1 MAFSSPSCL
10 YYEVFSYLIDYK
22 LQFPFSSNPEE
33 ITMRSAII
41 KEGPERAPN
50 RSLLKATG
58 VTDAEMRRP
67 FIAVVNSWNDI
78 IPGHIHLNKLAEA
91 VKAGIRNAGGVPFEF
106 HTIGVCDGIAMGHEG
121 MKYSLPSR
129 EVIEDTIEL
138 MVKAHQFDGM
148 VLIPSCDKIVP
159 GHIMAAGRLDIPSI
173 VVTGGPMLPGYVDDK
188 YTDLISVFEGVGAHR
203 AGKLS
208 EADLERLENLS
219 CAGAGSCAGMFTAN
233 TMACM
238 TEALGLSLPG
248 CATAHAVDAKKTRI
262 AKESGER
269 IVEMV
274 RENLTPR
281 KLVTPKSFENAIMV
295 DMAIGGS
302 TNTTLHLPA
311 LAHEF
316 GIELSLETFDELSRT
331 TPHLI
336 SLRPGGPNFML
347 HFDRAGGV
355 QAILQRLA
363 SKLDLTRLTA
373 NGKTLGEN
381 LEEFEIINPK
391 LNKEIVATLENPI
404 HAQGGIAVLKGTL
417 APDGSVVKQTAVDP
431 KMHIHTGPARVYDC
445 EEDAMKGILAGE
457 VKPGDI
463 VVIRYEG
470 PKGGPGMRE
479 MLAATAAIGGMGLLE
494 SVALV
499 TDGRFSGG
507 TRGPC
512 IGHVSP
518 EASEGGPIGL
528 VKTGDLIEINIPE
541 RILNLKISEEEFKR
555 RKAAFVPKKK
565 EVTGYLARYQRSVH
579 SANTGGIVD

>member
-1 MAFSSPSCL
+1 
-10 YYEVFSYLIDYK
+10 
-22 LQFPFSSNPEE
+22 
-33 ITMRSAII
+33 MRSDII

-58 VTDAEMRRP
+58 VTDSEMRKP

-78 IPGHIHLNKLAEA
+78 IPGHMHLKKLAEA

-129 EVIEDTIEL
+129 EIIEDTIEL

-148 VLIPSCDKIVP
+148 VLIPTYDKIVP
-159 GHIMAAGRLDIPSI
+159 GHLMAAGRLDIPAI
-173 VVTGGPMLPGYVDDK
+173 VVTGGPMLPGYIDDGHK
-188 YTDLISVFEGVGAHR
+188 DFISVSEGVGAHR
-203 AGKLS
+203 VGKIS
-208 EADLERLENLS
+208 DDDLKRLENFA
-219 CAGAGSCAGMFTAN
+219 CNGAGSCAGMFTAN

-248 CATAHAVDAKKTRI
+248 CATAHAVDAKKVRI

-274 RENLTPR
+274 KENLTPR
-281 KLVTPKSFENAIMV
+281 KLVTFKSFENAIMV
-295 DMAIGGS
+295 DMAVGGS

-316 GIELSLETFDELSRT
+316 GLNLPLEKFDELSRA

-336 SLRPGGPNFML
+336 SLRPGGSNFML

-355 QAILQRLA
+355 QAIMQRL
-363 SKLDLTRLTA
+363 SPMLHLEQRTV
-373 NGKTLGEN
+373 NGKTIGEN
-381 LEEFEIINPK
+381 LKELDIVNPK
-391 LNKEIVATLENPI
+391 LNKEIIGTLENPI
-404 HAQGGIAVLKGTL
+404 HAQGGIAVLKGSL
-417 APDGSVVKQTAVDP
+417 APGGSVVKQAAVDP
-431 KMHIHTGPARVYDC
+431 GMHVHTGPARVYDG
-445 EEDAMKGILAGE
+445 EQAAMENILAGN
-457 VKPGDI
+457 VKPGD
-463 VVIRYEG
+463 VVIIRYEG

-479 MLAATAAIGGMGLLE
+479 MLAATAALGGMGLLE
-494 SVALV
+494 SVALI

-518 EASEGGPIGL
+518 EAIEGGPIAL
-528 VKTGDLIEINIPE
+528 VKDGDMIEINIPE
-541 RILNLKISEEEFKR
+541 RALNLKISDEELKQ
-555 RKAAFVPKKK
+555 RKAAFVPPKT
-565 EVTGYLARYQRSVH
+565 EITGYLARYQRSVH

>member
-1 MAFSSPSCL
+1 
-10 YYEVFSYLIDYK
+10 
-22 LQFPFSSNPEE
+22 
-33 ITMRSAII
+33 MRSDII

-58 VTDAEMRRP
+58 VTDSEMKKP

-78 IPGHIHLNKLAEA
+78 IPGHMHLNKLAEA

-106 HTIGVCDGIAMGHEG
+106 HTVGVCDGIAMGHEG

-129 EVIEDTIEL
+129 EIIEDTIEL

-159 GHIMAAGRLDIPSI
+159 GHLMAAGRLDIPAI
-173 VVTGGPMLPGYVDDK
+173 VVTGGPMLPGYVDDN
-188 YTDLISVFEGVGAHR
+188 YRDLISVSEGVGAYS
-203 AGKLS
+203 AGKIS
-208 EADLERLENLS
+208 ETELKRLEDIS

-248 CATAHAVDAKKTRI
+248 CATAHAVDAKKVRI

-269 IVEMV
+269 IVELV
-274 RENLTPR
+274 KENLTPR
-281 KLVTPKSFENAIMV
+281 KIVTHKSFENAMMV
-295 DMAIGGS
+295 DMAVGGS

-316 GIELSLETFDELSRT
+316 GLKLPLEAFDELSRT

-355 QAILQRLA
+355 EAVMQRLA
-363 SKLDLTRLTA
+363 SKLHLDQLTV
-373 NGKTLGEN
+373 NGKTIGEN
-381 LEEFEIINPK
+381 LDELEIVNPK
-391 LNKEIVATLENPI
+391 LNKEIIATLENPI
-404 HAQGGIAVLKGTL
+404 HAEGGIAVLKGSL
-417 APDGSVVKQTAVDP
+417 APDGSVVKQAAVDP
-431 KMHIHTGPARVYDC
+431 KMHVHTGPAKVYDC
-445 EEDAMKGILAGE
+445 EEDAMKSILAGD

-479 MLAATAAIGGMGLLE
+479 MLAATAALGGRGLLE

-518 EASEGGPIGL
+518 EASDSGPIAL
-528 VKTGDLIEINIPE
+528 VKDGDFIEINIPE
-541 RILNLKISEEEFKR
+541 RALNLKISEEELKQ
-555 RKAAFVPKKK
+555 RKASFVPPKT
-565 EVTGYLARYQRSVH
+565 EITGYLARYQRAVH